1 MKTKANVFERTTCN
15 EITFIKIIYNIVEEE
30 KAKIK
35 KVLAGLK
42 MKEKSLLNREKR
54 IIEQERAAKRKAE
67 QARKNIIYSYFIAYG
82 WIIVISS

>member
-1 MKTKANVFERTTCN
+1 MFERTTCN

-67 QARKNIIYSYFIAYG
+67 QARKT
-82 WIIVISS
+82 